1 MGTLQNFPA
10 SDANFAH
17 KMFRYQCS
25 HSLLFIGAD
34 IFQTPLV
41 HRQSS
46 RVYLQ
51 RSVKYIGPTRIS
63 AEEVQMCVGD
73 VSDFWG
79 GVSKEFC
86 VRRLSN

>member
-63 AEEVQMCVGD
+63 AEEVQMALGMLVIFGEGSRKNF
-73 VSDFWG
+73 V
-79 GVSKEFC
+79 
-86 VRRLSN
+86 